1 MRSAVDRD
9 RSRCRPQSRRCTAR
23 PTCSEETD
31 WAQIARLYDL
41 LERVQPSPV
50 VSLNRA
56 VAVAMVDGPAR
67 GLALVDQ
74 LVADGT
80 LDRYHLL
87 HAARADLLRRMGA
100 HADAAVSYERALSLA
115 GNESER
121 RYLDRRLQE
130 VRAAERS
137 AS

>member
-1 MRSAVDRD
+1 MDR
-9 RSRCRPQSRRCTAR
+9 
-23 PTCSEETD
+23 
-31 WAQIARLYDL
+31 
-41 LERVQPSPV
+41 
-50 VSLNRA
+50 RA
-56 VAVAMVDGPAR
+56 A
-67 GLALVDQ
+67 LALVDHTRRRRQ
-74 LVADGT
+74 LDG
-80 LDRYHLL
+80 YHLL